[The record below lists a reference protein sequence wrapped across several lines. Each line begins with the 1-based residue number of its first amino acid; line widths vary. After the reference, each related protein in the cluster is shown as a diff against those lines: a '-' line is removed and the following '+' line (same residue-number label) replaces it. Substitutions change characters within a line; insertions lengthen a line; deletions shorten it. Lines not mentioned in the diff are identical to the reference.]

1 MAIALSRLQSNNRVQ
16 VRDLLEYTVL
26 ISEGLGT
33 DTQVTIDLG
42 LVVIQKSLFHMDHI
56 VELKILRT
64 KPWSIL
70 AIIVSILNQSLLRK
84 IIDNRWF
91 MMNQRIRGKA
101 YLITVD

>member
-1 MAIALSRLQSNNRVQ
+1 MAIALSRLQSNDRVQ
-16 VRDLLEYTVL
+16 VRDLLEYTEL

-33 DTQVTIDLG
+33 DTQVTIDLR

-70 AIIVSILNQSLLRK
+70 AIIVSVLNQSLFRK

-91 MMNQRIRGKA
+91 MMNQRIRCKA